1 MSSKR
6 LEREAFW
13 YRELCTIY
21 PYGLNDNVKKF
32 GNVSKIRLNRIV
44 YSLFNKQPRKFRKRQ
59 QIRHRK
65 RIEKAAIDK
74 MVGTWLTTYKNLDF
88 TFKLRTYIF
97 SLPKN
102 KLLQLLNLVEER
114 LVNMPARFIMLIKDL
129 IAFRKITNNENT
141 EVNVEKENKQD
152 SGFMTTHFHNKGIE
166 MIDLPR
172 ILNGR
177 DVRSAVPNVLN
188 NVNPPIVGY
197 TYSKSIASQIFN
209 HNKVVEELDFD
220 VGMKDMKCECS
231 SSSFCYSPARHI
243 VTGDLKLIKDIKLRN
258 MIAKGPNCKEQNNI
272 NWNVN
277 SKICKE
283 LCLNTK

>member
-1 MSSKR
+1 M
-6 LEREAFW
+6 
-13 YRELCTIY
+13 
-21 PYGLNDNVKKF
+21 
-32 GNVSKIRLNRIV
+32 
-44 YSLFNKQPRKFRKRQ
+44 
-59 QIRHRK
+59 RHRK

-102 KLLQLLNLVEER
+102 KLLQLFKLVEER

-152 SGFMTTHFHNKGIE
+152 RGFMTIHFHNKGIE
-166 MIDLPR
+166 MIDLPK

-177 DVRSAVPNVLN
+177 DVRSAVPNFLN

-197 TYSKSIASQIFN
+197 TYSKSI
-209 HNKVVEELDFD
+209 E
-220 VGMKDMKCECS
+220 
-231 SSSFCYSPARHI
+231 
-243 VTGDLKLIKDIKLRN
+243 
-258 MIAKGPNCKEQNNI
+258 PNF
-272 NWNVN
+272 
-277 SKICKE
+277 
-283 LCLNTK
+283 